1 MSGKVENLKPSKDQ
15 KLINDVSK
23 RKPEYSK
30 SLTKKSHRWT
40 YSVPRTGCDIIIKSK
55 TMFCFNIINKKI
67 PFYQGQMSDP

>member
-30 SLTKKSHRWT
+30 SLTKKSHR
-40 YSVPRTGCDIIIKSK
+40 
-55 TMFCFNIINKKI
+55 
-67 PFYQGQMSDP
+67 